1 MSGSLDLSQ
10 DELHSSR
17 TPWKTPPPRRHDPA
31 ASFRCD
37 LLIVGAGITGALLAE
52 RLTREGR
59 NIVIVDRED
68 PTQGSTLASTAM
80 LLWDV
85 DRSLSQLV
93 DFYGFE
99 RAVRAYRASLA
110 AARGLV
116 RLARQLR
123 IDCDMRRRNALY
135 LAAGDRA
142 DDLVAEAA
150 LRVRARLP
158 STFLDF
164 TALKERYRILRA
176 GAVLSPEAA
185 DADPAALAVGLLD
198 IAIERG
204 ARLRKGEATVFD
216 SHGSGVTVSFSDGF
230 EAEARHV
237 VLATGYVMP
246 KLVRA
251 TVQEVSSSWVI
262 ATTPQLEKLWPER
275 ARPTSSIK
283 NSTCCVRSERPSSG
297 PSACLCQVPRSAMRC
312 DTRAKRH
319 SIRLNIFRASP
330 LLPRDA
336 ECVSSPTAQFS
347 TFRKKAAL

>member
-1 MSGSLDLSQ
+1 
-10 DELHSSR
+10 
-17 TPWKTPPPRRHDPA
+17 
-31 ASFRCD
+31 
-37 LLIVGAGITGALLAE
+37 
-52 RLTREGR
+52 
-59 NIVIVDRED
+59 
-68 PTQGSTLASTAM
+68 M

-110 AARGLV
+110 AAHGLV

-150 LRVRARLP
+150 LRVRAGLP

-164 TALKERYRILRA
+164 TVLKECYGVLRA

-185 DADPAALAVGLLD
+185 DADPAALAVGLLN

-204 ARLRKGEATVFD
+204 ARLRKGEAIGFD

-262 ATTPQLEKLWPER
+262 ATTPQLEKLWPEGALIWEATENYHY
-275 ARPTSSIK
+275 ARTTANGRIIFGGEDDRHLVEPE
-283 NSTCCVRSERPSSG
+283 ERDAATPDKTRRLTEKLKAQW
-297 PSACLCQVPRSAMRC
+297 PSAETRLDYRWSGTFDSTRDGLPLIGPVDGAPRICAAYGYGGNGITFSYLAAHLIA
-312 DTRAKRH
+312 TYFAGGT
-319 SIRLNIFRASP
+319 SP
-330 LLPRDA
+330 LLNDFAITRDA
-336 ECVSSPTAQFS
+336 PKGV
-347 TFRKKAAL
+347 